1 MWDITNELEDAAKE
15 KLEFHRPKPQ
25 VIPYKPTP
33 RPEEEQ
39 EEDLISEINREWR
52 EEAAERRADFA
63 RKTRERNKKMNKQ
76 RTKVPKPRKQKPY
89 SEDALARMDQR
100 RYNAEIKRQ
109 GTLTPRQKEILT
121 DYSNGLRFDLVAA
134 KNKITVGAVGDHL
147 VRIRL
152 RLCAYTNAHAVK
164 RALQLGLIQ

>member
-1 MWDITNELEDAAKE
+1 MWHITDELEDAAKE
-15 KLEFHRPKPQ
+15 DLAFHRPKPQ
-25 VIPYKPTP
+25 AVPYKPTP
-33 RPEEEQ
+33 RPEEKEP
-39 EEDLISEINREWR
+39 DLIDELNHAWR
-52 EEAAERRADFA
+52 EETAEIKAEYA
-63 RKTRERNKKMNKQ
+63 QKTRARNKKLNKQ
-76 RTKVPKPRKQKPY
+76 RTKVPKPKKFEY
-89 SEDALARMDQR
+89 SEEAQARMDQR
-100 RYNAEIKRQ
+100 RYNAEIERQ

-164 RALQLGLIQ
+164 IAVQKGLIQ